1 MTDNNLEAEEIKEL
15 RAIVET
21 KRVQID
27 KLKRLIVSMA
37 VQLPTEVQMHVQ
49 GELTKIELEL
59 GKQ

>member
-21 KRVQID
+21 KRLQID
-27 KLKRLIVSMA
+27 KLKRMIVELA
-37 VQLPTEVQMHVQ
+37 GQLPNEVQFRVQ
-49 GELTKIELEL
+49 TELARLDTEL